1 MADIVP
7 IELALDDRDVFTL
20 YAPRWRDA
28 SDEWEAFLG
37 KEDELYAFESVPD
50 LVAFVRS
57 NTDNDLTDHPAWET
71 LTTASAHRLKPK
83 DDKRFDLVNVYE
95 LLTEK
100 PTQDSVEQLAGTLAI
115 ASAIGSVCEL
125 PAISKF
131 FNGNPVLSSVSGGI
145 ADFSDRAGL
154 RRWNEIGA
162 VVGKSWDKVI
172 DAIEDVIST
181 PEVDSKA
188 SVKAEA
194 ELDEPAPEEDEQE
207 EQDEGGEAGEDEGE
221 GGEAAVADTETDE
234 SEEPTKAPAGDV
246 VLGADEDFWG
256 KVGIDP
262 IRMMTSS
269 GTFYTL
275 RCYLNDEPIFLGR
288 NGRISVFGSERALA
302 RYLADEHDH
311 DLSDLATYDDIRTAA
326 TDGSLRVDV
335 TDENVYVLTGIADDL
350 ADGPDAIDRDQLA
363 LAVELL
369 RDVGDYSEDSAVDD
383 VLEPGTPLGKVVA
396 HVLEPDS
403 ARKPGPPYAKAVDQ
417 WSELESFVESRLRQE

>member
-1 MADIVP
+1 M
-7 IELALDDRDVFTL
+7 
-20 YAPRWRDA
+20 
-28 SDEWEAFLG
+28 
-37 KEDELYAFESVPD
+37 
-50 LVAFVRS
+50 
-57 NTDNDLTDHPAWET
+57 
-71 LTTASAHRLKPK
+71 
-83 DDKRFDLVNVYE
+83 
-95 LLTEK
+95 
-100 PTQDSVEQLAGTLAI
+100 
-115 ASAIGSVCEL
+115 
-125 PAISKF
+125 
-131 FNGNPVLSSVSGGI
+131 
-145 ADFSDRAGL
+145 
-154 RRWNEIGA
+154 
-162 VVGKSWDKVI
+162 
-172 DAIEDVIST
+172 
-181 PEVDSKA
+181 
-188 SVKAEA
+188 
-194 ELDEPAPEEDEQE
+194 
-207 EQDEGGEAGEDEGE
+207 
-221 GGEAAVADTETDE
+221 
-234 SEEPTKAPAGDV
+234 
-246 VLGADEDFWG
+246 LGADEDFWG

-335 TDENVYVLTGIADDL
+335 NDENVYVLTGIADDL

-369 RDVGDYSEDSAVDD
+369 RDVGDYSEDSTIDD